1 MIDPK
6 TRSLIREIKTKLK
19 SKITGMFEF
28 SSDDAVIDH
37 AIKILYEKLKKE
49 KFLWN
54 PIIPLRFQSLFR
66 KGS

>member
-1 MIDPK
+1 MIDTK

-28 SSDDAVIDH
+28 STDDAVIDH
-37 AIKILYEKLKKE
+37 AVKILYEKLKKD

-54 PIIPLRFQSLFR
+54 PIMPLRFQSPFR

>member
-28 SSDDAVIDH
+28 SSEDAVIDH
-37 AIKILYEKLKKE
+37 AVKVLYEKLKKD

-54 PIIPLRFQSLFR
+54 PIMPLRFQSLLHQ
-66 KGS
+66 GS

>member
-19 SKITGMFEF
+19 SKITGIFEF

-37 AIKILYEKLKKE
+37 AIKILYEKLKKD
-49 KFLWN
+49 KHL
-54 PIIPLRFQSLFR
+54 
-66 KGS
+66 